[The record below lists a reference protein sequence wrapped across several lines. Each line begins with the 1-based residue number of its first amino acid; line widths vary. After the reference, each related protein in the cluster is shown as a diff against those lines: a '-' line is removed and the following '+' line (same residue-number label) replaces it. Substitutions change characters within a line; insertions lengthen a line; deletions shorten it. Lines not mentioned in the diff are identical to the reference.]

1 MNHPITLLL
10 ELDDQNCSLIRMI
23 SSYIMNSSNFTID
36 EMDEFKFLLHNLL
49 THLKSSITF
58 IKPIQITF
66 SSFKET
72 IEATIIVETNHDH
85 ENYSVNQNNTL
96 LQIAKHLLNDI
107 TFDDSQENRLV
118 FTLKKE
124 KRVLHG

>member
-10 ELDDQNCSLIRMI
+10 ELDDQNYSLIRMI

-36 EMDEFKFLLHNLL
+36 EMDEFKFLMHNFL
-49 THLKSSITF
+49 THLKSCITF

-66 SSFKET
+66 SSFQNT
-72 IEATIIVETNHDH
+72 IEATIIVETTNDH
-85 ENYSVNQNNTL
+85 ESYSVNQNNTL

-124 KRVLHG
+124 KRAIHG